1 MESAGCTFGCTFG
14 NLMQFCR
21 AEKHSLHTC
30 MLQMRRVLR
39 ACGKAMCKNSG
50 QDKSFLTRGLGIHRV
65 MKAQARHFPELR
77 TCKRIDSKAGHVGIC
92 FGMTM
97 SVLIAFE
104 CMCRDPKDVSE
115 LSKHLISCIRDCAS
129 ALEHWDL
136 RKTEDED
143 VLESRAAEHRAMKR
157 AQAGV
162 LRAQHLSE
170 TNQLDDEQA
179 LRLQLDCFRR
189 AAWPSG
195 EELNEESQTSLLER
209 IESGELVDLEVDS
222 EAGGLNAPGVA
233 SWSALSERPELG
245 ALPFRPSGSTE
256 SGSSAS
262 GSRSWGS
269 SGSWSSWGSFTG
281 LDLAEPRC
289 GWFGGEEREGT
300 RGGAGVAAF
309 GGLAQVGALS
319 LREQAARGALAE
331 KLNSRRRAKPAEGGL
346 DVLDVSDVS

>member
-1 MESAGCTFGCTFG
+1 
-14 NLMQFCR
+14 
-21 AEKHSLHTC
+21 
-30 MLQMRRVLR
+30 
-39 ACGKAMCKNSG
+39 
-50 QDKSFLTRGLGIHRV
+50 
-65 MKAQARHFPELR
+65 
-77 TCKRIDSKAGHVGIC
+77 
-92 FGMTM
+92 M

-104 CMCRDPKDVSE
+104 CMCRDPKDATG
-115 LSKHLISCIRDCAS
+115 LSKHLISCIRDCVS

-136 RKTEDED
+136 RRTEDDD

-170 TNQLDDEQA
+170 QNQLDDEQA

-195 EELNEESQTSLLER
+195 EELDEESQISLLER

-233 SWSALSERPELG
+233 SLSALAERPELG

-256 SGSSAS
+256 SGSSGS
-262 GSRSWGS
+262 GSRSW
-269 SGSWSSWGSFTG
+269 SSWASFTE
-281 LDLAEPRC
+281 LESAEPKC
-289 GWFGGEEREGT
+289 GWFGGKA
-300 RGGAGVAAF
+300 GAGRGAGF
-309 GGLAQVGALS
+309 GALAQVGALS

-331 KLNSRRRAKPAEGGL
+331 RLNSRCKL
-346 DVLDVSDVS
+346 